1 MADAYLGQRR
11 GGEDEDVGTNRRRIP
26 GAACELLARPPRE
39 SQNTTRD
46 RRRISSSPSRIVT
59 HSHLVPPTL
68 FIMPKQITDIKSFLE
83 IARRKDATSARVK
96 KTPKKTGGFQ
106 TKFKV
111 RCSKYLYTL
120 VVDDAEK
127 AAKLQQSLPPTLNV
141 TVLGAS
147 SKKSSK

>member
-1 MADAYLGQRR
+1 MTRR
-11 GGEDEDVGTNRRRIP
+11 T
-26 GAACELLARPPRE
+26 ARPLDQLSDLPCLP
-39 SQNTTRD
+39 SPQP
-46 RRRISSSPSRIVT
+46 IQPSS
-59 HSHLVPPTL
+59 
-68 FIMPKQITDIKSFLE
+68 
-83 IARRKDATSARVK
+83 AAARVK

-111 RCSKYLYTL
+111 RCSRYLYTL

-147 SKKSSK
+147 KKSSK